1 MYMYVSEEELR
12 ILYVGA
18 THKEGLLFFK
28 LKNFQIKFLIGI
40 DPQINWAYI
49 YIHVSKEELKI
60 LCVGAAESSQAHLSF
75 VKKNPFKY
83 TVIKV

>member
-12 ILYVGA
+12 ILCVRA

-28 LKNFQIKFLIGI
+28 LKNFQIKFLIHI

-49 YIHVSKEELKI
+49 YTCIKRRIENSV
-60 LCVGAAESSQAHLSF
+60 CGSS
-75 VKKNPFKY
+75 
-83 TVIKV
+83 